1 MHSFRISR
9 LATFA
14 GLALSLTALAPNAL
28 AETAW
33 DQKAVTGIATQ
44 LATSVKDLNLTVKK
58 IPNAQTGSPQ
68 RRAQYSARESLKLL
82 VTVSQRLASQLKAGE
97 DKDATLPTFKR
108 LALIRRDAE
117 EDGRKANMQAPTLEK
132 VVSAQALMDQLAP
145 YYEDAP
151 AAAAPSPS
159 PTP

>member
-1 MHSFRISR
+1 MHSFRISG

-33 DQKAVTGIATQ
+33 DQKAVTSIATK

-58 IPNAQTGSPQ
+58 NPDAQVGSPQ
-68 RRAQYSARESLKLL
+68 RRAQYSARESVKLL
-82 VTVSQRLASQLKAGE
+82 VTISQRLASQLKADE
-97 DKDATLPTFKR
+97 DQDATLPTYKR
-108 LALIRRDAE
+108 LQLIRRDAE
-117 EDGRKANMQAPTLEK
+117 EDGRKGNIPAPTLEK
-132 VVSAQALMDQLAP
+132 VVAMQALMDQLAP

-151 AAAAPSPS
+151 AAAAPSRS

>member
-9 LATFA
+9 LATLA

-33 DQKAVTGIATQ
+33 DQKAVTGIATK

-58 IPNAQTGSPQ
+58 NPDAQVGSPQ
-68 RRAQYSARESLKLL
+68 RRAQYSARESVKLL
-82 VTVSQRLASQLKAGE
+82 VTISQRLASQLKADE
-97 DKDATLPTFKR
+97 DKDATLPTYKR
-108 LALIRRDAE
+108 LQLIRRDAE
-117 EDGRKANMQAPTLEK
+117 EDGRKGNIPAPTLEK
-132 VVSAQALMDQLAP
+132 VVAMQALMDQLAP

-151 AAAAPSPS
+151 AAAAPSRS

>member
-1 MHSFRISR
+1 MQSFRISR

-33 DQKAVTGIATQ
+33 DQKAVTGIATK

-58 IPNAQTGSPQ
+58 NPDAQVGSPQ
-68 RRAQYSARESLKLL
+68 RRAQYNARESVKLL
-82 VTVSQRLASQLKAGE
+82 VTISQRLASQLKAGE
-97 DKDATLPTFKR
+97 DQDATLPTYKR
-108 LALIRRDAE
+108 LQLIRRDAE
-117 EDGRKANMQAPTLEK
+117 EDGRKGNIPAPTLEK
-132 VVSAQALMDQLAP
+132 VVAMQALMDQLAP

>member
-1 MHSFRISR
+1 MQSFRISR

-33 DQKAVTGIATQ
+33 DQKAVTGIATK

-58 IPNAQTGSPQ
+58 NPDAQAGSPQ
-68 RRAQYSARESLKLL
+68 RRAQYNARESVKLL
-82 VTVSQRLASQLKAGE
+82 VTISQRLASQLKAGE
-97 DKDATLPTFKR
+97 DQDATLPTYKR
-108 LALIRRDAE
+108 LQLIRRDAE
-117 EDGRKANMQAPTLEK
+117 EDGRKGNIPAPTLEK
-132 VVSAQALMDQLAP
+132 VVAMQTLLDQLAP

-151 AAAAPSPS
+151 AAAAPSRS

>member
-1 MHSFRISR
+1 MDSFRISR

-33 DQKAVTGIATQ
+33 DQKAVTGIATKV
-44 LATSVKDLNLTVKK
+44 AKSVKDLHLTVKK
-58 IPNAQTGSPQ
+58 NPDAQVGSPQ
-68 RRAQYSARESLKLL
+68 RRAQYSARESVKLL
-82 VTVSQRLASQLKAGE
+82 VTVSQRLASQLQAGE
-97 DKDATLPTFKR
+97 DQDATLPTYKR
-108 LALIRRDAE
+108 LQLIRRDAE
-117 EDGRKANMQAPTLEK
+117 EDGRKGNIPAPTLEK
-132 VVSAQALMDQLAP
+132 VVAMQALMDQLAP
-145 YYEDAP
+145 YYEDAS